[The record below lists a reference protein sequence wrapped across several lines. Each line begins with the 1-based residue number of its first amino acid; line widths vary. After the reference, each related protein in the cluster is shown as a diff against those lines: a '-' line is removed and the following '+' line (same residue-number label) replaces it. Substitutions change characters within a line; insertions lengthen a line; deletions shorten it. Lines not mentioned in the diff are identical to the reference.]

1 MKDFRKQTDSHGF
14 TLIELLVVIAI
25 IAILAGL
32 LLPALTQAKAKARA
46 AKCRSNLRQ
55 LGIALHLYVD
65 ENERYPRFCLDNA
78 SFYDTWYA
86 RLMPYA
92 VGKVPM
98 GKDVLGYEDLFPEL
112 FLCTEGKGGQI
123 GQTRTGAPGP
133 NIAYRKP
140 ETKAT
145 YGFNAIG
152 TVSPLYMEHVLSG
165 KMPELILGL
174 GMDCKEAS
182 IAQPS
187 SMIALGCQRMLN
199 GFERVLSPYLANGR
213 QPSDLHN
220 NGAIILFT
228 DGHSEQL
235 KKAGLIEEADPRR
248 RWNRDNEPHQETW
261 VPDRAPPRPIP

>member
-1 MKDFRKQTDSHGF
+1 MQAYRKRTNLRGF

-65 ENERYPRFCLDNA
+65 ENERYPRFSLDSA
-78 SFYDTWYA
+78 SFYDAWYT

-92 VGKVPM
+92 IGRVPM

-112 FLCTEGKGGQI
+112 FLCTEGKGGHI
-123 GQTRTGAPGP
+123 GQTRSGAPGP
-133 NIAYRKP
+133 NISYNKP
-140 ETKAT
+140 TTKAT
-145 YGFNAIG
+145 YGYNAMG
-152 TVSPLYMEHVLSG
+152 TVSPLQMHSLLDG
-165 KMPELILGL
+165 KTPELELGL
-174 GMDCKEAS
+174 GVDCKEAS
-182 IAQPS
+182 IVNPS
-187 SMIALGCQRMLN
+187 GMIALGCQRSLN

-235 KKAGLIEEADPRR
+235 KKAGLIEETDARR
-248 RWNRDNEPHQETW
+248 RWNRDYEPHRETW
-261 VPDRAPPRPIP
+261 VPDRAPPLPMP